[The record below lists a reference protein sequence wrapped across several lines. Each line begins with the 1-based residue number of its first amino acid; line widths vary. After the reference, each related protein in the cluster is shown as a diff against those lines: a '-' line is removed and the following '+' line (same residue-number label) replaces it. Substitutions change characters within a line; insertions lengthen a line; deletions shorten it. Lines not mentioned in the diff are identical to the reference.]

1 MRAVLAGFTLGLF
14 AAFVPSCGAPA
25 CNAMTCAMGC
35 CDAMGRCQAGTMA
48 NACGKGGASCSA
60 CAPGQACTLQICGG
74 PMAAGGGAAGGFPS
88 AGGSAGGMAMDA
100 GCPVVDDVVVNE
112 PLSAEF
118 LVGDPDGGLAGFEWW
133 TTGVSYEESSRF
145 DEFTAELYFETAD
158 GPPAFP
164 YAGTLASGVTNG
176 NCTECFYAS
185 LDCDDQG
192 DDCRGGN
199 YLARA
204 GAYDFARGTRNVD
217 AGTFQAGGT
226 NLVFEEWNFGADR
239 AVQGGRCFTVR
250 RLSIGGTWPEAR
262 ADAGPT
268 DGGRTDA
275 GVRGDGG
282 P

>member
-1 MRAVLAGFTLGLF
+1 
-14 AAFVPSCGAPA
+14 
-25 CNAMTCAMGC
+25 
-35 CDAMGRCQAGTMA
+35 
-48 NACGKGGASCSA
+48 
-60 CAPGQACTLQICGG
+60 
-74 PMAAGGGAAGGFPS
+74 MAAGGGAAGGFPS
-88 AGGSAGGMAMDA
+88 AGGSAGGVAMDA

-133 TTGVSYEESSRF
+133 TTGVSYEESNRF

-158 GPPAFP
+158 GPPTFP
-164 YAGTLASGVTNG
+164 YAGTLASDVTNR

-192 DDCRGGN
+192 DDCRGGS

-250 RLSIGGTWPEAR
+250 RLSIGGTWPEAP